1 MKEGRKEFRKA
12 WFQSPLE
19 GKVFSGEGSRQV
31 GRRPN
36 LQGIRPLRA
45 HWCVYSQLLTVFSP
59 APQHCIGGGGFFPE
73 GNPVQC
79 GDFSS
84 FDWNGYGAHQGYSSS
99 REITEAAVLLFYH
112 RELCGVRRGTQL
124 LSPDTQRWK
133 NGMLTRKG
141 RE

>member
-19 GKVFSGEGSRQV
+19 GKVFSGEGSRRV

-45 HWCVYSQLLTVFSP
+45 HWCVYSQLLTVSSP

-99 REITEAAVLLFYH
+99 REITEAAVLLFY
-112 RELCGVRRGTQL
+112 R
-124 LSPDTQRWK
+124 
-133 NGMLTRKG
+133 
-141 RE
+141 